1 MISSWEAFN
10 ASVNVIYYFK
20 LEIMEKKIIIIKWV
34 LQRGG
39 EGFLETGKDS
49 DRNPTFRG
57 DYFLFSLVFSGLV
70 WFFYLSSV

>member
-20 LEIMEKKIIIIKWV
+20 LEIMEKKKKIKWV
-34 LQRGG
+34 LPRGG

-49 DRNPTFRG
+49 DRNLPYRG
-57 DYFLFSLVFSGLV
+57 DYFLFSLVFLV
-70 WFFYLSSV
+70 WLGFFLLGSV